1 MANKKTQKTQKDFFN
16 DIIALAEANDL
27 KDIADFARD
36 RIRKL
41 DSKNSKASKKRI
53 AEVAENEALVLEAH
67 AVKGVPLT
75 SRNLLRQAR

>member
-1 MANKKTQKTQKDFFN
+1 MTNKKTQKTQKDFFN
-16 DIIALAEANDL
+16 DIIALAEANDC